1 MINEFGNHDPLHIT
15 EYYEVFFDDYCIY
28 DNGEDE
34 FPITLASELK
44 GPSNGVQMQALQS
57 QFNNYSVYEPWIHV
71 ELDEKPML
79 FDELNFANDQ
89 LYNNGN
95 YPVGVQNFG
104 ILRHFLLS
112 IHIGSF
118 KLSKS
123 LGDSSRYHPA

>member
-1 MINEFGNHDPLHIT
+1 MAAGGQNSFTTKPIRDITDDHFDLINFTEEYPININEFGNHDPLHIT

-57 QFNNYSVYEPWIHV
+57 QFNNYSVYEPWIHI

-79 FDELNFANDQ
+79 LMN
-89 LYNNGN
+89 L
-95 YPVGVQNFG
+95 
-104 ILRHFLLS
+104 ILR
-112 IHIGSF
+112 
-118 KLSKS
+118 
-123 LGDSSRYHPA
+123 